1 MFCDV
6 APGLSHLSFT
16 PVPEFYPA
24 VAAPGGQAES
34 ELLPRA
40 GLSMDVDVVTSP
52 GWCRALAHT
61 SRKGLPPVSICAHL
75 QMHRSLSASLV
86 LKSLP
91 GWLMLLILPADPVRP
106 FRWILGAWRG
116 EEGDE
121 RGFGC

>member
-1 MFCDV
+1 M
-6 APGLSHLSFT
+6 
-16 PVPEFYPA
+16 
-24 VAAPGGQAES
+24 
-34 ELLPRA
+34 
-40 GLSMDVDVVTSP
+40 
-52 GWCRALAHT
+52 
-61 SRKGLPPVSICAHL
+61 SICAHL

-121 RGFGC
+121 RGLCRRGTLPTKKPFCPRVWGPLGPQQPGTEPSLWE